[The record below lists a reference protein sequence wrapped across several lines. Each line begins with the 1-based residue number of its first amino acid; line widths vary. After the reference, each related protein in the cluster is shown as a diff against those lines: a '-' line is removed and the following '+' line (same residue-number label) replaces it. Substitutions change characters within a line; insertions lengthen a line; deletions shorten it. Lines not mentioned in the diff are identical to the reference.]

1 MRTNLTGLSIANIHN
16 PIETYHQLGGP
27 GRVFN
32 KALAIPVHLGHPWHS
47 VEFVRIPPGHNGV
60 GAHQQATDEIYL
72 ILSGRGELVTNGEP
86 ALVEAGT
93 LAGAP
98 VGTVHALTNMSARD
112 DLTLLVVE
120 LAAPAD
126 VPAYPPSFC
135 HLLRELQTADTFHP
149 VIYGQQQRV
158 RPRLATVDLR
168 HAFAASW
175 GSLSLVELPPGSRIS
190 PYIESEDD
198 QLLFVMRGHATFTI
212 PRTSS
217 ARKEGLASDQADDP
231 SEPIRVHSDN
241 RSHQSVLVP
250 RGVPCGW
257 TNRASGE
264 YPLLVACLT
273 VRPVRSLPE
282 TEVAA

>member
-1 MRTNLTGLSIANIHN
+1 MRTSLTGLSIANTHN

-32 KALAIPVHLGHPWHS
+32 KALAIPMHLGQPWHS

-86 ALVEAGT
+86 ALVETGT

-98 VGTVHALTNMSARD
+98 VGTVHALTNASATE

-120 LAAPAD
+120 LAAPGHA
-126 VPAYPPSFC
+126 PAYPPSWC
-135 HLLRELQTADTFHP
+135 HLLQELQASSAFHP
-149 VIYGQQQRV
+149 VIHGQQRV

-168 HAFAASW
+168 RALAASW
-175 GSLSLVELPPGSRIS
+175 GSLSLVEVPPGCRIP
-190 PYIESEDD
+190 PYAEPEDD
-198 QLLFVMRGHATFTI
+198 QLLLVMHGHATFTI
-212 PRTSS
+212 PRE
-217 ARKEGLASDQADDP
+217 APEGGTPA
-231 SEPIRVHSDN
+231 EPIRVYSDN

-273 VRPVRSLPE
+273 VRPARRLPE
-282 TEVAA
+282 TEVAP

>member
-1 MRTNLTGLSIANIHN
+1 MRTSLTGLSIASTHN

-32 KALAIPVHLGHPWHS
+32 KALAIPFHLGHPWHS

-72 ILSGRGELVTNGEP
+72 ILLGRGELVTNGEP
-86 ALVEAGT
+86 ALVEAGV

-98 VGTVHALTNMSARD
+98 VGTVHALTNTSATD

-120 LAAPAD
+120 LAAPANA
-126 VPAYPPSFC
+126 PAYLPFRR
-135 HLLRELQTADTFHP
+135 HLLQELQESEAFHP
-149 VIYGQQQRV
+149 VISGQRRV
-158 RPRLATVDLR
+158 RPRLAMVDLR
-168 HAFAASW
+168 HAFLASW
-175 GSLSLVELPPGSRIS
+175 GSLSLVELPPGSRIP
-190 PYIESEDD
+190 PYVEPEND
-198 QLLFVMRGHATFTI
+198 QLLLVMQGHATFTI
-212 PRTSS
+212 PGEAPAVGTST
-217 ARKEGLASDQADDP
+217 
-231 SEPIRVHSDN
+231 EPIRIHSDN

-264 YPLLVACLT
+264 YPLLVASLT
-273 VRPVRSLPE
+273 VRPARRLPE
-282 TEVAA
+282 IERAA

>member
-1 MRTNLTGLSIANIHN
+1 MHTNWTGLSIANTEH

-32 KALAIPVHLGHPWHS
+32 KALVIPAHLGQPWHA

-72 ILSGRGELVTNGEP
+72 ILSGHGELVTNGES

-98 VGTVHALTNMSARD
+98 VGTVHALTNRSLTE

-120 LAAPAD
+120 LTPPAD
-126 VPAYPPSFC
+126 APAYPPSWC
-135 HLLRELQTADTFHP
+135 HLLQEMQESWAFYP
-149 VIYGQQQRV
+149 VIYGQRRV

-175 GSLSLVELPPGSRIS
+175 EQLSLVELAPGCRIL
-190 PYIESEDD
+190 PFSEPEVD
-198 QLLFVMRGHATFTI
+198 QLLFVMHGHATFLL
-212 PRTSS
+212 PGAEPDS
-217 ARKEGLASDQADDP
+217 GASI
-231 SEPIRVHSDN
+231 EPICIHADN
-241 RSHQSVLVP
+241 QSHQSVLVP
-250 RGVPCGW
+250 RGVACGW
-257 TNRASGE
+257 TNRASGD
-264 YPLLVACLT
+264 YPLLVARLT
-273 VRPVRSLPE
+273 VRPARALPE
-282 TEVAA
+282 MEARG